1 MQNRALY
8 GAFKT
13 RVDCVVRVRELSV
26 EMCKDACKSWVRTH
40 VVVKPSGTP
49 WGASI
54 FPGEGKDTGLSY
66 YRKLVGQGVVDDTG
80 S

>member
-1 MQNRALY
+1 
-8 GAFKT
+8 
-13 RVDCVVRVRELSV
+13 
-26 EMCKDACKSWVRTH
+26 MCKDACKSWVRTH